1 MSKYPLEPDADE
13 MRRLVDEA
21 ARRIIEHIA
30 SLPSQP
36 AANVEDATEF
46 ARTLVEPLPKR
57 GESFE
62 KLLDFLFDEAIP
74 RSFNTPGP
82 GYLAYIPGGG
92 IFHAAVADFIAT
104 AVNRYVGVFAPAPL
118 LVQLEANVVRWFC
131 EIVGFG
137 AGSGGVLTSGGSLAN
152 LTAII
157 AARMTVLGD
166 DFSRATLYCGDQ
178 THHAFQK
185 AAVLAGFPAANI
197 REIPS
202 DATFRVR
209 VDR

>member
-1 MSKYPLEPDADE
+1 MTQYPLEPDVDE
-13 MRRLVDEA
+13 MRRLIEEA
-21 ARRIIEHIA
+21 ARRMVAHVE

-36 AANVEDATEF
+36 AANVEGAVEF
-46 ARTLVEPLPKR
+46 ARGLIEPLPKR

-104 AVNRYVGVFAPAPL
+104 AVNRYVGVFAAAPAL
-118 LVQLEANVVRWFC
+118 AQLEANVVRWFC

-137 AGSGGVLTSGGSLAN
+137 KGSGGAPTPGGPGSK
-152 LTAII
+152 II
-157 AARMTVLGD
+157 LLDTGGKR
-166 DFSRATLYCGDQ
+166 
-178 THHAFQK
+178 
-185 AAVLAGFPAANI
+185 
-197 REIPS
+197 
-202 DATFRVR
+202 
-209 VDR
+209 